1 MSTFADIRTA
11 MLGAFVDR
19 WNVLRPTWD
28 HATQT
33 HFPPR
38 PFNEPQS
45 LWIKVMTANVGGRN
59 RAVGILDE
67 VGNLMTVDC
76 FAPFDGDD
84 LTTMFGVDAL
94 ADDAHNALRSM
105 TLPSGVDDV
114 RIEPRDFPITETGFE
129 HKRLSLFFRFDLPR
143 VA

>member
-1 MSTFADIRTA
+1 MSSFADIRPS

-19 WNVLRPTWD
+19 WNVLRPTWE

-33 HFPPR
+33 SLPPR
-38 PFNEPQS
+38 PFSEPQS
-45 LWIKVMTANVGGRN
+45 LWIKVMTTNQGGRN

-76 FAPFDGDD
+76 YSPFDGDD
-84 LTTMFGVDAL
+84 LATMFGVDAL

-114 RIEPRDFPITETGFE
+114 RIEPRDFPLTETGFE